1 MHISL
6 VVNTLNEEA
15 NIADCIASVSGFA
28 DEVIVVDMESSDRT
42 ASIASSFGAVVH
54 TIPRE
59 KFVDPARNKAL
70 SFASGDWILVL
81 DADERLTPA
90 VAAELK
96 KTADG
101 DMAEVVNVP
110 FEVHMFGRIVRY
122 SGWQD
127 TRKKV
132 FFKNGFLKYTATE
145 VHGQPECKGRL
156 AELDK
161 NKGQIVHLNY
171 RDIGHFFKKL
181 NDYTDG
187 EALKLVRTGGR
198 NTPLKGIYWGLRHF
212 FRRYLLQSGYRDGY
226 TGLMLCAFMG
236 FYWFLAF
243 CKAWELENRKA

>member
-1 MHISL
+1 MRISL
-6 VVNTLNEEA
+6 VVHTLNEEA
-15 NIADCIASVSGFA
+15 HITDCIASARGFA
-28 DEVIVVDMESSDRT
+28 DEVIVADMQSSDRT
-42 ASIASSFGAVVH
+42 AVIASGAGAVVH

-59 KFVDPARNKAL
+59 KFVDPARNRAL

-90 VAAELK
+90 VAAQLK
-96 KTADG
+96 NIASG
-101 DMAEVVNVP
+101 DMADVVNVP
-110 FEVHMFGRIVRY
+110 FEVRMFGRIVRY

-132 FFKNGFLKYTATE
+132 FFKKGFLKYTATE
-145 VHGQPECKGRL
+145 VHGQPDWKGRL

-161 NKGQIVHLNY
+161 SRGQIVHLNY
-171 RDIGHFFKKL
+171 RDIGHFFEKL

-187 EALKLVRTGGR
+187 EALKLSRTGR
-198 NTPLKGIYWGLRHF
+198 RSTPLKGVYWGLRHF

-236 FYWFLAF
+236 FYWFLSF
-243 CKAWELENRKA
+243 CKAWELCNKKA